1 MEILTIIAWTLV
13 TLLMLMLNT
22 YLTKELTEIFKG
34 TRLDK
39 PIFYRVCL
47 IPPIGFVVFWV
58 STLLIVFGFF
68 VEMITDVWN
77 GFNKKV

>member
-1 MEILTIIAWTLV
+1 METLLNIIAWTLV

-22 YLTKELTEIFKG
+22 YLTKELTEIFEG

-47 IPPIGFVVFWV
+47 IPPIGFIIFWV
-58 STLLIVFGFF
+58 STLLIVLTFF
-68 VEMITDVWN
+68 VGMIKDIWIS
-77 GFNKKV
+77 NKL